1 MPIIFPFIYLAT
13 LYLNSNQLLNDPHN
27 CDRFRM
33 TTSQQHRTIV
43 GSLFIL
49 VAVYLVFG
57 MFGDPFESA
66 PIWQNILY
74 CVFAA
79 TYLLAGVSQIKD
91 KRWSLWVSLPI
102 SLVSIIVFPIGTTL
116 TAYFLWALIK
126 LEKDR
131 ENRNNRLLRKLG
143 QLTLIDFMILT
154 FLCFLI
160 PYGGIAR
167 DTIGGLKFLATSIAV
182 FICCIGVIS
191 KIIHKSKFAWV
202 YVVLAILPTS
212 IFFLGNFDMGY
223 GP

>member
-1 MPIIFPFIYLAT
+1 MTASQKHKKII
-13 LYLNSNQLLNDPHN
+13 
-27 CDRFRM
+27 
-33 TTSQQHRTIV
+33 

-49 VAVYLVFG
+49 LAFYLVFA

-66 PIWQNILY
+66 PIWQKILY

-79 TYLLAGVSQIKD
+79 SYLLAGFSQIKD

-102 SLVSIIVFPIGTTL
+102 SLLSIIIFPIGTAL

-126 LEKDR
+126 LEKDS
-131 ENRNNRLLRKLG
+131 ENRNNRFLEKLA

-160 PYGGIAR
+160 PYGAIAR
-167 DTIGGLKFLATSIAV
+167 DTIGGLNFIATSIAL
-182 FICCIGVIS
+182 FICRIGVLS
-191 KIIHKSKFAWV
+191 KIVSRSKFVLV
-202 YVVLAILPTS
+202 YVLLAILPIS
-212 IFFLGNFDMGY
+212 ILLLRSFDSGY

>member
-1 MPIIFPFIYLAT
+1 MRISFPFIYLAT

-33 TTSQQHRTIV
+33 TTSQQHKKIV

-66 PIWQNILY
+66 PIWQKILY

-79 TYLLAGVSQIKD
+79 TYLLAGFSQIKD
-91 KRWSLWVSLPI
+91 KRWSLRVSLPI
-102 SLVSIIVFPIGTTL
+102 SLVSIIMFPIGTTL

-126 LEKDR
+126 LERDS
-131 ENRNNRLLRKLG
+131 ENRKNRFLEKLG

-160 PYGGIAR
+160 PYGAIAR
-167 DTIGGLKFLATSIAV
+167 DTIGGLNFLATSMAL

-212 IFFLGNFDMGY
+212 IFFLRNFDMGY

>member
-1 MPIIFPFIYLAT
+1 
-13 LYLNSNQLLNDPHN
+13 
-27 CDRFRM
+27 M
-33 TTSQQHRTIV
+33 TTSQKHRKIV

-66 PIWQNILY
+66 PIWQKILY

-79 TYLLAGVSQIKD
+79 TYLLAGFSQIKD

-102 SLVSIIVFPIGTTL
+102 SLVSIIIFPIGTTL

-126 LEKDR
+126 LEKDS
-131 ENRNNRLLRKLG
+131 ENRKNRCFRKLG
-143 QLTLIDFMILT
+143 CLTLLDCFILT

-160 PYGGIAR
+160 PYGAIAR
-167 DTIGGLKFLATSIAV
+167 DTIGGLNFFATSIAL
-182 FICCIGVIS
+182 FLCCIGVIS
-191 KIIHKSKFAWV
+191 KIVSKSKFVLV
-202 YVVLAILPTS
+202 YVLLAILPIS
-212 IFFLGNFDMGY
+212 IFLLRSFDSGW